1 VATLAQLLTALADQ
15 IRDSLDDVTDVAVQ
29 VEDRM
34 VISPSAPCVDVY
46 PADPSADAQLGAF
59 GDLVGGEL
67 ITVRA
72 RVGTADSDAGQ
83 DLLLALM
90 DDEDPL
96 SIVQA
101 INDDRTLGGWAQDT
115 DVRGRSGYT
124 LFPDPGGE
132 GVLLGCLWAVVAIK
146 GQS

>member
-46 PADPSADAQLGAF
+46 PGDPAADAQLGAF

-72 RVGTADSDAGQ
+72 RVGTADTDAGQ

-101 INDDRTLGGWAQDT
+101 INDDRTLGGCAQDT

-124 LFPDPGGE
+124 LFPDSGGE

>member
-46 PADPSADAQLGAF
+46 PADPSADEQLGAF
-59 GDLVGGEL
+59 GDLIGGEL

-72 RVGTADSDAGQ
+72 RVGTADTDAGQ

-96 SIVQA
+96 SILQA

-115 DVRGRSGYT
+115 HFRGRSGYT
-124 LFPDPGGE
+124 LFPDSGGE

-146 GQS
+146 AQS